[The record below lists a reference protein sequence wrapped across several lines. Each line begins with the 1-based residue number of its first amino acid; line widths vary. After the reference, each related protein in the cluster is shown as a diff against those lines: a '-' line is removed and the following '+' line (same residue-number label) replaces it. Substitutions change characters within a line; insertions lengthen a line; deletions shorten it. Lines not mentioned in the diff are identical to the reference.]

1 MKKKQLAKLKKQFR
15 PSFEGARKQ
24 LFDKMIEK
32 AAALYQLHIRV
43 FIDPKQPNDMM
54 IELLDP
60 TDRDQQIKVP
70 LDDNFKTV
78 VKRIQNEEE
87 GLLDR
92 FSENLVEEIASYW
105 SPDAA
110 RQQASTTPEP
120 KKAEAKKEVAK
131 KEVAKKTEPKA
142 EPKVETATANDSALT
157 AFSEQI
163 SAFPKFAVNETKDQI
178 EVVEQTAK
186 ETRLLATISKTEE
199 NSFTIETALERKY
212 KLKLDVIPV
221 IEAFAK
227 TPLSE
232 R

>member
-24 LFDKMIEK
+24 LFDAMIEK
-32 AAALYQLHIRV
+32 AAALYQLNIRV

-60 TDRDQQIKVP
+60 TERDQQIKVP

-78 VKRIQNEEE
+78 VKRIQNEEK

-110 RQQASTTPEP
+110 RKQVSTPEKKATP
-120 KKAEAKKEVAK
+120 AKAEATSANVTDDNSTDA
-131 KEVAKKTEPKA
+131 AA
-142 EPKVETATANDSALT
+142 FAT
-157 AFSEQI
+157 FSEKI
-163 SAFPKFAVNETKDQI
+163 SAFPKFAVKETAQQI
-178 EVVEQTAK
+178 EVVEKTAK
-186 ETRLLATISKTEE
+186 EERLLATISKREE

-227 TPLSE
+227 TPLAN

>member
-32 AAALYQLHIRV
+32 AEAVYQLHIRV

-78 VKRIQNEEE
+78 VKRIQNEEKD
-87 GLLDR
+87 LLDR

-110 RQQASTTPEP
+110 RKQVAATPEP
-120 KKAEAKKEVAK
+120 KKAEVKKAES
-131 KEVAKKTEPKA
+131 KA
-142 EPKVETATANDSALT
+142 EPKVEKTTSNDSALT
-157 AFSEQI
+157 TFNEQI
-163 SAFPKFAVNETKDQI
+163 SAFPKFAVNETTDQI

>member
-78 VKRIQNEEE
+78 VKRIQNEEK

-120 KKAEAKKEVAK
+120 KKAEAKK
-131 KEVAKKTEPKA
+131 T

>member
-78 VKRIQNEEE
+78 VKRIQNEEK

-131 KEVAKKTEPKA
+131 KTEPKA

-163 SAFPKFAVNETKDQI
+163 SAFPKFAINETKDQI

>member
-24 LFDKMIEK
+24 LFDAMIEK
-32 AAALYQLHIRV
+32 AAALYQLNIRV

-60 TDRDQQIKVP
+60 TERDQQIKVP

-78 VKRIQNEEE
+78 VKRIQNEEK

-110 RQQASTTPEP
+110 RKQVSTPE
-120 KKAEAKKEVAK
+120 KKATPA
-131 KEVAKKTEPKA
+131 KA
-142 EPKVETATANDSALT
+142 ETTSAKVTDDKSTDAAAFAT
-157 AFSEQI
+157 FSEKI
-163 SAFPKFAVNETKDQI
+163 SAFPKFAVKETAQQI
-178 EVVEQTAK
+178 EVVEKTAK
-186 ETRLLATISKTEE
+186 EERLLATISKTEE

-227 TPLSE
+227 TPLAN